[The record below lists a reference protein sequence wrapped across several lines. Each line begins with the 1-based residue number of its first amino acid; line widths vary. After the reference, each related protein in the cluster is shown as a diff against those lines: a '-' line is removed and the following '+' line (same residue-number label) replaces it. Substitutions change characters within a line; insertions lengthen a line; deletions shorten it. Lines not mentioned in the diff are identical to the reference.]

1 MSLRKHFLQPN
12 IMKFYDRF
20 EQTIAITLT
29 GIISVIILVSV
40 VQLIRNVFFSLILGA
55 LDPLEHN
62 SFQAIFGMIMTVLI
76 AMEFKHSIIQVAL
89 RRDSFVQVK
98 TVVLIGL
105 IAIARKFVIIDVN
118 ETEPLKLAALA
129 GMAIS
134 LGVTYWLLRERDR
147 MDESGKSR

>member
-1 MSLRKHFLQPN
+1 
-12 IMKFYDRF
+12 MKFYDRF

-62 SFQAIFGMIMTVLI
+62 SFQSIFGMIMTVLI

-105 IAIARKFVIIDVN
+105 IAIARKFVIVDVN
-118 ETEPLKLAALA
+118 ETEPAKLAALA
-129 GMAIS
+129 GMAMS
-134 LGVTYWLLRERDR
+134 LGVTYWLLREREDR
-147 MDESGKSR
+147 MDESGKS

>member
-1 MSLRKHFLQPN
+1 
-12 IMKFYDRF
+12 MKFYDRF

-29 GIISVIILVSV
+29 GIISVIILISV

-105 IAIARKFVIIDVN
+105 IAIARKFVIVDVN
-118 ETEPLKLAALA
+118 ETEPAKLAALA

-134 LGVTYWLLRERDR
+134 LGVTYWLLREREDR
-147 MDESGKSR
+147 MDESGKS

>member
-62 SFQAIFGMIMTVLI
+62 SFQAIIGMIMTVLI

-89 RRDSFVQVK
+89 RSDCFVQVK

-105 IAIARKFVIIDVN
+105 IAIARKFVIVDVN
-118 ETEPLKLAALA
+118 ETEPAKLAALA

-134 LGVTYWLLRERDR
+134 LGVTYWLLRERDDR
-147 MDESGKSR
+147 MDESGKS

>member
-105 IAIARKFVIIDVN
+105 IAIARKFVIVDVN
-118 ETEPLKLAALA
+118 ETEPAKLAALA
-129 GMAIS
+129 
-134 LGVTYWLLRERDR
+134 
-147 MDESGKSR
+147 

>member
-1 MSLRKHFLQPN
+1 
-12 IMKFYDRF
+12 MKFYDRF

-105 IAIARKFVIIDVN
+105 IAIARKFVIVDVN
-118 ETEPLKLAALA
+118 ETEPAKLAALA

-134 LGVTYWLLRERDR
+134 LGVTYWLLREREDR
-147 MDESGKSR
+147 MDESGKSRLVSSHCR

>member
-1 MSLRKHFLQPN
+1 
-12 IMKFYDRF
+12 MKFYDRF

-76 AMEFKHSIIQVAL
+76 AMDSASGSSSFKKL
-89 RRDSFVQVK
+89 RLHW
-98 TVVLIGL
+98 T
-105 IAIARKFVIIDVN
+105 
-118 ETEPLKLAALA
+118 T
-129 GMAIS
+129 
-134 LGVTYWLLRERDR
+134 
-147 MDESGKSR
+147 

>member
-105 IAIARKFVIIDVN
+105 IAIARKFVIVDVN
-118 ETEPLKLAALA
+118 ETEPAKLAALA

-134 LGVTYWLLRERDR
+134 LGVTYWLLRERDDR
-147 MDESGKSR
+147 MDESGKS

>member
-105 IAIARKFVIIDVN
+105 IAIARKFVIVDVN
-118 ETEPLKLAALA
+118 ETEPAKLAALA

-134 LGVTYWLLRERDR
+134 LGVTYWLLREREDR
-147 MDESGKSR
+147 MDESGKS

>member
-1 MSLRKHFLQPN
+1 
-12 IMKFYDRF
+12 MKFYDRF

-29 GIISVIILVSV
+29 GIILVIILVSV

-105 IAIARKFVIIDVN
+105 IAIARKFVIVDVN
-118 ETEPLKLAALA
+118 ETEPAKLAALA

-134 LGVTYWLLRERDR
+134 LGVTYWLLREREDR
-147 MDESGKSR
+147 MDESGKS

>member
-1 MSLRKHFLQPN
+1 
-12 IMKFYDRF
+12 MKFYDRF

-105 IAIARKFVIIDVN
+105 IAIARKFVIVDVN
-118 ETEPLKLAALA
+118 ETEPAKLAALA

-147 MDESGKSR
+147 RLDESGKS

>member
-1 MSLRKHFLQPN
+1 
-12 IMKFYDRF
+12 MKFYDRF

-62 SFQAIFGMIMTVLI
+62 SLQVIFGMIMTVLI

-105 IAIARKFVIIDVN
+105 IAIARKFVIVDVN
-118 ETEPLKLAALA
+118 ETEPAKLAALA

-147 MDESGKSR
+147 RLDESGKS

>member
-1 MSLRKHFLQPN
+1 
-12 IMKFYDRF
+12 MKFYDRF

-62 SFQAIFGMIMTVLI
+62 SFQAIFGMVMTVLI

-118 ETEPLKLAALA
+118 ESEPLKLAALA

-134 LGVTYWLLRERDR
+134 LGVTYWLLRERDDR
-147 MDESGKSR
+147 VDESGKPR

>member
-1 MSLRKHFLQPN
+1 MSLRKHFLQPS

-105 IAIARKFVIIDVN
+105 IAIARKFVIVDVN
-118 ETEPLKLAALA
+118 ETEPAKLAALA

-147 MDESGKSR
+147 RLDESGKS

>member
-1 MSLRKHFLQPN
+1 
-12 IMKFYDRF
+12 MKFYDRF

-40 VQLIRNVFFSLILGA
+40 VQLIRKVFFSLILGA

-105 IAIARKFVIIDVN
+105 IAIARKFVIVDVN
-118 ETEPLKLAALA
+118 ETEPAKLAALA

-147 MDESGKSR
+147 RLDESGKS

>member
-1 MSLRKHFLQPN
+1 
-12 IMKFYDRF
+12 MKFYDRF

-105 IAIARKFVIIDVN
+105 IAIARKFVIVDVN